1 MMAIAGES
9 PSLSLKLLRLPPESI
24 REDTRVPTAPDGTPE
39 FSTIAVNF
47 GLALVSRIGG
57 SGYAGDWKKVDNWYT
72 R

>member
-1 MMAIAGES
+1 AGES

-24 REDTRVPTAPDGTPE
+24 KADTRVPAIPDGTTE

-47 GLALVSRIGG
+47 GIAFLSRIGAAAIAEKGG
-57 SGYAGDWKKVDNWYT
+57 SQKVGSM